1 MEIVL
6 YACLMVVP
14 LLAVA
19 AFILSMLSMGKI
31 KRLQTLVV
39 KLGKSVRGGNNPID
53 DAIDEYM
60 VTNS

>member
-19 AFILSMLSMGKI
+19 AFILSMISMGRI
-31 KRLQTLVV
+31 KRLQSLVL
-39 KLGKSVRGGNNPID
+39 KLGKSIRETRDPVD
-53 DAIDEYM
+53 DAIGEFM
-60 VTNS
+60 VSNI